1 MSTTAWLAVVVFVVV
16 YILIA
21 TERVHRVTAVL
32 GGAVVMLV
40 IGATDAD
47 HAFFSAHTG
56 IDWNVNFLLLGMML
70 IVAVLKRTG
79 VFDYIAIDAARRA
92 RGRPYGGQESPP

>member
-1 MSTTAWLAVVVFVVV
+1 MSTTAWLAVAVFVVV
-16 YILIA
+16 HILIA
-21 TERVHRVTAVL
+21 TERVHRVTAAL

-47 HAFFSAHTG
+47 HAFFSAHTD

-70 IVAVLKRTG
+70 IGAVVKRTR
-79 VFDYIAIDAARRA
+79 VFDHIDAKHA
-92 RGRPYGGQESPP
+92 RGRPYGGAESSP